1 MCPLPV
7 VSSAS
12 TTLPAG
18 SRRMLPSLVSNST
31 SPVSQSTSKRCG
43 ALCQST
49 SCMPEGMWQML
60 NQDAAK
66 LFESRS
72 GGLSLKTFSAAE
84 QYRRLPCE
92 SRHWHRQKFEDM
104 SRVHLSPV
112 CPRSLPYAAPPGMP
126 YNRDE
131 LLKRLGNESERPL
144 IRWRLLSLLLRNSG
158 PGPLGPKPDLLMTS
172 ASCPLAAKASD
183 ERFQFSSRGMRPL
196 ARSDI
201 FCRELPLSRK
211 RRTFRLCIVAGEAA
225 AAMLSAGAVLG

>member
-1 MCPLPV
+1 M
-7 VSSAS
+7 
-12 TTLPAG
+12 
-18 SRRMLPSLVSNST
+18 RMSPSLVSNST

-43 ALCQST
+43 GLCQST
-49 SCMPEGMWQML
+49 SCMPEGMWRML
-60 NQDAAK
+60 NRDAAK
-66 LFESRS
+66 LFQSRS

-92 SRHWHRQKFEDM
+92 SRHWHRQKFENM
-104 SRVHLSPV
+104 SCVHLSPV
-112 CPRSLPYAAPPGMP
+112 YPRSLPYAALPGMP
-126 YNRDE
+126 YNRE
-131 LLKRLGNESERPL
+131 LLKRLGNESEGPL
-144 IRWRLLSLLLRNSG
+144 IRWRLLSLHLPNSG
-158 PGPLGPKPDLLMTS
+158 LSPLCPKPDFLMTS

-211 RRTFRLCIVAGEAA
+211 RRTFRLCIVAGKAA